1 MRISYFL
8 YSNTHTTLI
17 VVRIQQINLYII
29 LNKFE
34 TGVKIIENKT
44 TRITNVVVCLQTNSM
59 MYESTCSYQS
69 ALDLKRVAMSSPPNI
84 KTENDCLSSTT
95 PQWPSVGVAS
105 CAYR

>member
-1 MRISYFL
+1 MELYDFQIKMYKYTFFYEYNIYYIFFNHLSYC
-8 YSNTHTTLI
+8 SA
-17 VVRIQQINLYII
+17 I
-29 LNKFE
+29 LFFN
-34 TGVKIIENKT
+34 
-44 TRITNVVVCLQTNSM
+44 LQTAFIFFFLQSKSM

-84 KTENDCLSSTT
+84 KTENDCLPTTT